1 MIVIVFVLM
10 IVAGIALAII
20 SPIRTD
26 TGGRPGRPAG
36 AVLAVVGLVGALSQS
51 IVSIP
56 AGHIG
61 LKDLFGKISDSTL
74 SPGIHLVNPL
84 LTIRSMDVRTL
95 EITETATVPSK
106 EGLNVKLDI
115 SILYSLKADEA
126 PEVYRTVGMN
136 YHNVFIIPQ
145 LRAKVRGAT
154 TAYEAKALYTSQ
166 RQVMGETIFN
176 DLAPVFAARG
186 VVLEQVLLRSVQLPQ
201 LLAAAIEEKLQAEQQ
216 SERMK
221 FILERERQE
230 AERKKI
236 EAEGISDFQ
245 RIIAQSIN
253 ENLLRWKGIEAT
265 EKLATSSNAK
275 IVVVGG
281 KDGLPLILNPDK

>member
-1 MIVIVFVLM
+1 MIVIVFALM
-10 IVAGIALAII
+10 IAAGIALSVT

-36 AVLAVVGLVGALSQS
+36 IVIAIVGFVGVVSQS

-56 AGHIG
+56 AGHVG
-61 LKDLFGKISDSTL
+61 LKDFFGNISDATL
-74 SPGIHLVNPL
+74 APGIHLVNPL
-84 LTIRSMDVRTL
+84 LTIRSMDIRTR
-95 EITETATVPSK
+95 EITETTTVPSK
-106 EGLNVKLDI
+106 EGLNVRLDI
-115 SILYSLKADEA
+115 SILFSLRSETA
-126 PEVYRTVGMN
+126 PNVYRTIGMN
-136 YHNVFIIPQ
+136 YDNVFVVPQ

-166 RQVMGETIFN
+166 RQVVGQTIL
-176 DLAPVFAARG
+176 DELAPVFEARG
-186 VVLEQVLLRSVQLPQ
+186 VILEQVLMRSVQLPPQ
-201 LLAAAIEEKLQAEQQ
+201 LAAAIEEKLEAEQK

-221 FILERERQE
+221 FILDRERQE

-245 RIIAQSIN
+245 RIVSQSIN

-265 EKLATSSNAK
+265 EKLASSPNAK
-275 IVVVGG
+275 VVVVGG
-281 KDGLPLILNPDK
+281 KDGLPIILNPGN